1 MPYLLDTNHCFR
13 LIARDARMLAALNER
28 PLERLMT
35 SVVVAGE
42 LRYGALISERR
53 IENALAVE
61 DFLGRIDQIA
71 ISPAISQIYADLKA
85 GILMKLGPK
94 DRSRRRAFDLTKLGF
109 TDNDLWIAASALELS
124 AVVVTEDPD
133 FQRMAALESLD
144 VENWLS

>member
-13 LIARDARMLAALNER
+13 LIARDERVFAALNAR

-42 LRYGALISERR
+42 LRYGALISERL
-53 IENALAVE
+53 IENSLSVE

-85 GILMKLGPK
+85 RILMKVGPK
-94 DRSRRRAFDLTKLGF
+94 DRFRRRAFDLAKLGF
-109 TDNDLWIAASALELS
+109 TDNDLWIAASALERN
-124 AVVVTEDPD
+124 AVVVSEDSD
-133 FQRMAALESLD
+133 FQRIAELEQLE

>member
-13 LIARDARMLAALNER
+13 LIARDERMFEALNAR
-28 PLERLMT
+28 PFERLMT

-71 ISPAISQIYADLKA
+71 ISPAISQMYADLKA
-85 GILMKLGPK
+85 RILMKVGPK
-94 DRSRRRAFDLTKLGF
+94 DRFRRRAFDLAKLGF
-109 TDNDLWIAASALELS
+109 TDNDLWIAACALERN
-124 AVVVTEDPD
+124 AVVVSEDSD
-133 FQRMAALESLD
+133 FRRIAELEQLD

>member
-1 MPYLLDTNHCFR
+1 MLSALD
-13 LIARDARMLAALNER
+13 ER

-35 SVVVAGE
+35 SVIVAGE

-61 DFLGRIDQIA
+61 DFLGRIDQVA

-85 GILMKLGPK
+85 EILVKLGPK
-94 DRSRRRAFDLTKLGF
+94 DRSRRRAFDLAKLGF
-109 TDNDLWIAASALELS
+109 TDNDLWIAASAVERN
-124 AVVVTEDPD
+124 AVVVSEDSD
-133 FQRMAALESLD
+133 FQRMAALASLD

>member
-13 LIARDARMLAALNER
+13 LIAKDERILAALRER

-53 IENALAVE
+53 LENSRSAE

-71 ISPAISQIYADLKA
+71 ISPAISQVYADLKA
-85 GILMKLGPK
+85 EILRKLGPK
-94 DRSRRRAFDLTKLGF
+94 ARSKRRSFDLRRLGF
-109 TDNDLWIAASALELS
+109 SDNDLWIAASAIERD
-124 AVVVTEDPD
+124 AVVVSEDAD
-133 FQRMAALESLD
+133 FRRIAAVESLE

>member
-13 LIARDARMLAALNER
+13 LIARDERMFAALKER
-28 PLERLMT
+28 PLEELMT

-53 IENALAVE
+53 TENSLAVE
-61 DFLGRIDQIA
+61 DFRGRIDQVA

-85 GILMKLGPK
+85 RILMKVGPK
-94 DRSRRRAFDLTKLGF
+94 DRSRRRDFDLTKLGF
-109 TDNDLWIAASALELS
+109 TDNDLWIAASALEHS
-124 AVVVTEDPD
+124 AVVVSEDSD
-133 FQRMAALESLD
+133 FRRIAALEQLD